1 MTFTP
6 EAWKAQIA
14 AYLAVQIP
22 QIKQLRAGEV
32 PGAVLSGILSPLAGC
47 GAESRHNVLIQAVGQ
62 SEAQQLE
69 KLMTDWGELTGN
81 DRTAGLAVLVQTDA
95 EYASATNQLMAALD
109 VAAIAAQTLSEADYR
124 WLQQTLGQDPVR
136 PGGQPALSIQVGDI
150 SNLENSNLNIGSG
163 TQVIIQEQHIH
174 ELPIPERQ
182 NLRQRVTE
190 RQAFAD
196 YLANSLIHH
205 LAPETDQ
212 SAFVTPTHYVELYVR
227 SVGRSTPKPLS
238 RALRQRRERL
248 ILLEG
253 LPGSGKSA
261 ALQQFA
267 YHLASQ
273 ARGSIN
279 PRSTLPVYINLRDL
293 KLDPEQD
300 LAEQFPV
307 AIKSLIY
314 RALNPSRR
322 PEILD
327 FLNREYERGLREGSW
342 LFIFDSFDEIPEILK
357 STHADG
363 VVQKY
368 VAALDQFLHG
378 IYRCRGII
386 ASRHYQGPGRLTW
399 PVLHIQPLDRQQQR
413 ELIRKSG
420 VEPGLVR
427 KIIQGIEDAGSE
439 LQQLATTPLFL
450 SILCNNIQQGSTFP
464 TFTHKVYDDFTSHA
478 FQKGQQQLQTKF
490 NLAAADVRRACE
502 AIALVMIEQNLG
514 LNPAR
519 SALIE
524 RVVDRGLYS
533 SAEIE
538 EYLEA
543 LLQLQILHKID
554 PDSPD
559 PGISF
564 GHRQFQEFYAAG
576 TILRQLNEQPE
587 QLWVPIR
594 QLITDGRWRGVAV
607 TLLQIGNWQQ
617 LGELFNELQILLE
630 AEWQTICVNLSER
643 FEITYLATDIDVIY
657 DIKRSAEPDQTRVT
671 HLSLALRLQHVLGIL
686 RDGIGERIPE
696 TPGQISKLCHEIVT
710 TAYCQNNSQEKMAAL
725 EFSVLLPEVERNRI
739 YLDSITKQNSF
750 HKNDDVIAT
759 IIRNASN
766 LARIPVQI
774 KRSIAQKAME
784 DSYEEHFW
792 CNRTA
797 ARKYVQR
804 LPLSTPARFNL
815 RALFWLPVVDI
826 ALLLISFVYFLI
838 VFYITD
844 NTIDPDMIFVCMG
857 LITTSCILLIPG
869 SNRWVRENFKGV
881 IKEGLYFARIIVFGI
896 SFILITAFVFNKAVL
911 TMAPNTSWFTIIL
924 SFCLIYALLLL
935 PFGLPLIVPCIYFI
949 TARRGRLISPFF
961 WLFSPFIWAILI
973 PINIAQDVLQLV
985 RQTQQNYQTFRQKL
999 QDLLRRRKTI
1009 LQAASKK
1016 PWITL
1021 EILLSIGLTIIIL
1034 LIISLQMSHD
1044 VVKYS
1049 PSLVGYENIA
1059 VGNSTFNNQ
1068 SIPILIIGTLEVVL
1082 PCISL
1087 GILGIILLAVLFLYQ
1102 KKRERRL
1109 IVLFPGQLDLPTFL
1123 NSILPPRKR
1132 KSFRRAL
1139 KLINTPI
1146 QTSHGP
1152 LSDSIIILLDP
1163 IIKVILQKHRL
1174 ENTDSTVRAIQ
1185 KLASLTQCARNLKAR
1200 FINFELKPG
1209 FEPDA
1214 VDEWLSILQS
1224 ECQSNILAY
1233 TNDTLDAMHQWL
1245 SEGEQEPN

>member
-22 QIKQLRAGEV
+22 QIKQLRAREV

-47 GAESRHNVLIQAVGQ
+47 GAESRHNVLIQVVGQ
-62 SEAQQLE
+62 SKAQQLE

-95 EYASATNQLMAALD
+95 EYASAANQLMAALD

-124 WLQQTLGQDPVR
+124 WLQQTLGQDSVR

-227 SVGRSTPKPLS
+227 SVGRPTPKPLS

-261 ALQQFA
+261 ALQQFV

-327 FLNREYERGLREGSW
+327 FLNRQYERGLREGSW

-420 VEPGLVR
+420 VEPGLVG

-450 SILCNNIQQGSTFP
+450 SILCNNIQQGSAFP

-519 SALIE
+519 SALID
-524 RVVDRGLYS
+524 RVVTRGLYS
-533 SAEIE
+533 SAKIE

-564 GHRQFQEFYAAG
+564 GHRRFQEYYAAG
-576 TILRQLNEQPE
+576 A
-587 QLWVPIR
+587 VIR
-594 QLITDGRWRGVAV
+594 QFVEPLGQPTVSVHQLVTDGRWREVVV
-607 TLLQIGNWQQ
+607 TLLQMENWRQ
-617 LGELFNELQILLE
+617 LGALFAELQAVLTT
-630 AEWQTICVNLSER
+630 EWQAAYVDLSEHY
-643 FEITYLATDIDVIY
+643 EVAYAANDLDVLY
-657 DIKRSAEPDQTRVT
+657 DLKREAGPEQVRVAQ
-671 HLSLALRLQHVLGIL
+671 LSLAYRLQHVLGIL
-686 RDGIGERIPE
+686 RDGVGERLPE
-696 TPGQISKLCHEIVT
+696 RPGQIATLCQEIIT
-710 TAYCQNNSQEKMAAL
+710 TAYWQNSPKEKMAAL
-725 EFSVLLPEVERNRI
+725 EFSGLLPEVERRQI
-739 YLDSITKQNSF
+739 YLDSITKDDPL
-750 HKNDDVIAT
+750 HKNDAVVAAV
-759 IIRNASN
+759 IRNASR
-766 LARIPVQI
+766 LTHLPAQI
-774 KRSIAQKAME
+774 RRTIVQKAME
-784 DSYEEHFW
+784 DTYEDQLW
-792 CNRTA
+792 RNRTA
-797 ARKYVQR
+797 ARKYAQR
-804 LPLSTPARFNL
+804 LPLSTSARFNL

-826 ALLLISFVYFLI
+826 ALLLVSLAYYLLALYPSNPPREPEMILVYL
-838 VFYITD
+838 
-844 NTIDPDMIFVCMG
+844 G
-857 LITTSCILLIPG
+857 LLATAGVLLIPG
-869 SNRWVRENFKGV
+869 SNRWLRNNFKG
-881 IKEGLYFARIIVFGI
+881 GLKGILYSIRIFLFGI
-896 SFILITAFVFNKAVL
+896 SSILVALVL
-911 TMAPNTSWFTIIL
+911 LDRVISEFPPDTSWIRIGAGFL
-924 SFCLIYALLLL
+924 MIYGLLLF
-935 PFGLPLIVPCIYFI
+935 PIWSPLIVPCIYFI
-949 TARRGRLISPFF
+949 SAERGRLLSPFL
-961 WLFSPFIWAILI
+961 WLLAPILWIVFI
-973 PINIAQDVLQLV
+973 PMNIAQDALRSIQ
-985 RQTQQNYQTFRQKL
+985 RTRQNYQTFRQKVK
-999 QDLLRRRKTI
+999 DLFSRRKVI
-1009 LQAASKK
+1009 LHAAIKK
-1016 PWITL
+1016 PGITL
-1021 EILLSIGLTIIIL
+1021 LYVGSFTLAIFMIVYFSFRATDYIVMDWLPSAGSGNSNFTLGGWDIPIIIL
-1034 LIISLQMSHD
+1034 LA
-1044 VVKYS
+1044 
-1049 PSLVGYENIA
+1049 LVA
-1059 VGNSTFNNQ
+1059 VFVGVTYW
-1068 SIPILIIGTLEVVL
+1068 
-1082 PCISL
+1082 
-1087 GILGIILLAVLFLYQ
+1087 YQ
-1102 KKRERRL
+1102 GVRERRL
-1109 IVLFPGQLDLPTFL
+1109 KSRLPAQMDLPTFL
-1123 NSILPPRKR
+1123 NGILPPLKR
-1132 KSFRRAL
+1132 PASKSIGM
-1139 KLINTPI
+1139 LIK
-1146 QTSHGP
+1146 P
-1152 LSDSIIILLDP
+1152 LTRPPGEPLLDADQIFTNP
-1163 IIKVILQKHRL
+1163 IARVVLREHRL
-1174 ENTDSTVRAIQ
+1174 ENSDASVRAIRR
-1185 KLASLTQCARNLKAR
+1185 LTTLIQCAHNLNAR
-1200 FINFELKPG
+1200 SITFTLKPG
-1209 FEPDA
+1209 CMPDQ
-1214 VDEWLSILQS
+1214 VDEWLHSLQS
-1224 ECQSNILAY
+1224 ERRSNVLTY
-1233 TNDTLDAMHQWL
+1233 TTDTLDAMCQWL
-1245 SEGEQEPN
+1245 SEGEREPN